1 MTKEQTPVDEPQAR
15 SDRNKKIIIGLFIVI
30 FAGWLI
36 VQILPSSKIS
46 ETSTSPTRS
55 NEYIYDHAKIGMTVE
70 AFFAVTG
77 DREPD
82 DKQEMQSAGMA
93 EIIYYYGSYQYVF
106 DFNAEEDEE
115 FKLSAINSY

>member
-1 MTKEQTPVDEPQAR
+1 MTEEQKPVDELQAR
-15 SDRNKKIIIGLFIVI
+15 SDRNKLIVETILIIVFV
-30 FAGWLI
+30 GWLI
-36 VQILPSSKIS
+36 VEILPSSNIS

-55 NEYIYDHAKIGMTVE
+55 NEYIYDHAKIGMTIE
-70 AFFAVTG
+70 TFFAMAG

-93 EIIYYYGSYQYVF
+93 EIIYYYGNYQYVF
-106 DFNAEEDEE
+106 DFNAEEDKD